1 MTFGQ
6 GRRFQIVV
14 GFDPLKTQTIVGYPL
29 LEPKTGIQLML
40 HRPYQE
46 SGNPI
51 NSIWKVTEFTTGQ
64 RIEIDNA
71 TSRAIAA
78 TMAIK
83 KIEGMPPHELQ
94 QIMSEA
100 PKVNE

>member
-1 MTFGQ
+1 MRFGQ

-29 LEPKTGIQLML
+29 LEPKIGIQLML
-40 HRPYQE
+40 HRPNRE

-51 NSIWKVTEFTTGQ
+51 NSIWKATEFITGQ
-64 RIEIDNA
+64 QIEIDNA
-71 TSRAIAA
+71 TTRVQAV

-83 KIEGMPPHELQ
+83 KIEGLPPGELQ
-94 QIMSEA
+94 QIISTA